1 MCIYICI
8 YTYIHNLTIIYILQI
23 CIRIHIHIPTNSMY
37 IFYKYM
43 YFTNIYI
50 LQIYIYFTYIY
61 IHTHTHTHTHI
72 YIYIHFFFL
81 LCPRHV
87 EVPRPGTEFD
97 SSDNTESLT
106 TRPPG
111 NSPTV
116 DYCLLCQRLIVRRCV
131 GLFLVNFSFLNF
143 HMK

>member
-1 MCIYICI
+1 MYTHT
-8 YTYIHNLTIIYILQI
+8 YTYTYQ
-23 CIRIHIHIPTNSMY
+23 
-37 IFYKYM
+37 FYV
-43 YFTNIYI
+43 YI
-50 LQIYIYFTYIY
+50 LQIYVFYKY
-61 IHTHTHTHTHI
+61 IHFTNIYLFYIHIYTYTHTHTHI

>member
-1 MCIYICI
+1 MYTHT
-8 YTYIHNLTIIYILQI
+8 YTYTYQ
-23 CIRIHIHIPTNSMY
+23 
-37 IFYKYM
+37 FYV
-43 YFTNIYI
+43 YI
-50 LQIYIYFTYIY
+50 LQIYVFYKY
-61 IHTHTHTHTHI
+61 IHFTNIYLFYIHIYTYTHTHTHTHI
-72 YIYIHFFFL
+72 YIYTFFFFL

>member
-61 IHTHTHTHTHI
+61 IHTHTHTHI
-72 YIYIHFFFL
+72 YIYILFFFL

-116 DYCLLCQRLIVRRCV
+116 DYCLLCQRLIVRSCV